1 MTVFIRTATYQTANL
16 LQSSYDSRLLVIAI
30 RFILRGRVSVTPPC
44 FKKKIVKWH
53 DFSSLPWIHFGKL
66 TSRPEFNIW
75 GLFLK
80 HITRK
85 RCHPGNYMY
94 CCCTSIIQDF
104 SFLAFVS
111 GPSSLALGSV
121 GSSFTKTF
129 ARFILFNC
137 VMSSCLFFGLLKK
150 GTFPK

>member
-16 LQSSYDSRLLVIAI
+16 LQSSYDSRSLVIAI

-44 FKKKIVKWH
+44 FKKKLLNDMI
-53 DFSSLPWIHFGKL
+53 
-66 TSRPEFNIW
+66 SRLCLGYILVNSHHVLEFNIW
-75 GLFLK
+75 GPFLK

-94 CCCTSIIQDF
+94 CCCTLIIQDF
-104 SFLAFVS
+104 SFLAFVL

-137 VMSSCLFFGLLKK
+137 VTSSCLFFGLLKK